1 MICKKVAASKL
12 NMSQKTL
19 ERRMKN
25 LEIPYFKDKK
35 MVWFDEQDINNYLQ
49 NIKVYDKQ
57 VDKR

>member
-12 NMSQKTL
+12 NMSEKTL

-25 LEIPYFKDKK
+25 RDIPYYKDKRK
-35 MVWFDEQDINNYLQ
+35 VFFDEQDINNYLQ

>member
-25 LEIPYFKDKK
+25 LEIQYFKDKK